1 MKTANILF
9 TAVVLL
15 VSSFGFSQAKIS
27 EHKNVEV
34 NEIGVT
40 VNDLDDLKEI
50 DWKEVFTIF
59 DGQSDDSKIALFVEL
74 KDIDATNKNNEEVH
88 FTKVKYE
95 VSGLK
100 SESKNLRK
108 QMVLI
113 TKRILKNY
121 KS

>member
-1 MKTANILF
+1 MKTVNILF

-34 NEIGVT
+34 NGIGISVT
-40 VNDLDDLKEI
+40 ELADLKTINWDDIFEI
-50 DWKEVFTIF
+50 FNE
-59 DGQSDDSKIALFVEL
+59 QREDSKISLFVEL

-88 FTKVKYE
+88 FTKIKYE

-108 QMVLI
+108 QMVMI

>member
-15 VSSFGFSQAKIS
+15 VGSFGFSQAKIS

-34 NEIGVT
+34 NGIGISVT
-40 VNDLDDLKEI
+40 ELADLKTINWDDIFEI
-50 DWKEVFTIF
+50 FNE
-59 DGQSDDSKIALFVEL
+59 QREDSKISLFVEL
-74 KDIDATNKNNEEVH
+74 KDIDATNKDNEEVH